1 MPKTAIFLVSD
12 DKFKRNIE
20 RVFDSE
26 TVDQLRSILDLSA
39 KTYAVADLDA
49 GPELGAN
56 VEIILSSW
64 GAPYLILHYFRS
76 FRRLKLYSMVLERSN
91 ISSLL
96 NFGSVASVFT
106 VPQR

>member
-39 KTYAVADLDA
+39 KTYAVADLNVAPNSVQMSKSSYRA
-49 GPELGAN
+49 GELR
-56 VEIILSSW
+56 I
-64 GAPYLILHYFRS
+64 
-76 FRRLKLYSMVLERSN
+76 
-91 ISSLL
+91 
-96 NFGSVASVFT
+96 
-106 VPQR
+106 